1 MRLSLYK
8 LIHYQAEVE
17 TQKKSSQATLDKL
30 REKNERSLLAQGDI
44 FKSKLVVEY
53 DKVGTSM
60 EYDKVGTSR
69 EYDKVG
75 TSMEYDKVGTSMSW
89 IRTRWALLGRGVRQG
104 GHF

>member
-53 DKVGTSM
+53 DKVGTS
-60 EYDKVGTSR
+60 R

-75 TSMEYDKVGTSMSW
+75 TSMKYDKVGTSMSL
-89 IRTRWALLGRGVRQG
+89 IRTTWALLGRGVRQG